1 MKAMSLLGAAGQ
13 GMKLLGIIL
22 AKILE
27 SRGYHV
33 AITFE
38 HDSFVRAGNSNAY
51 LVFSKRKVDN
61 PIADEP
67 DFTYDVKKPEL
78 KEELLKKY
86 NDPKAMNM
94 TLLGKILR
102 ELKMEMPENIE
113 IYLPK
118 RNAESNK
125 KAIEAGYA

>member
-1 MKAMSLLGAAGQ
+1 MKTISLLGAAGQ

-27 SRGYHV
+27 SKGYHA

-61 PIADEP
+61 PIIDDP
-67 DFTYDVKKPEL
+67 DLTYDVKTKEL
-78 KEELLKKY
+78 KEELLRKY

-94 TLLGKILR
+94 TLLGKILK
-102 ELKMEMPENIE
+102 ELKIGMPENIE
-113 IYLPK
+113 TYLPK

>member
-1 MKAMSLLGAAGQ
+1 MKAIFLLGTAGQ

-22 AKILE
+22 ARILE
-27 SRGYHV
+27 GKGYHV
-33 AITFE
+33 ALTFE

-51 LVFSKRKVDN
+51 LVFSKGKVDN
-61 PIADEP
+61 PIVDEP
-67 DFTYDVKKPEL
+67 DLRYDVKKPEL

-94 TLLGKILR
+94 TLLGEILR
-102 ELKMEMPENIE
+102 ELRMEMPENIDA
-113 IYLPK
+113 YLPK
-118 RNAESNK
+118 RNIESNK